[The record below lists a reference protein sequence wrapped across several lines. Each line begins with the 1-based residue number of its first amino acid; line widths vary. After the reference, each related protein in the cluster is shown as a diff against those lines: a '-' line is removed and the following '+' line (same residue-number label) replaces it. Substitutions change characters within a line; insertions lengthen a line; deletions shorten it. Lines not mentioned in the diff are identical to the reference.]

1 MQNKK
6 NRGQQGVHSSAANE
20 DSCEYSVKQ
29 IETSICVPVS
39 LISLHRSSKRLSS
52 EPQKDQVCSEFFFR
66 SHFPSCFL
74 SNIFTR
80 RKKSMKIEE
89 QNMKC
94 SSMPF
99 LYLGRYKRQGV
110 WQHYG
115 WRLAA
120 NGLGTIHSDR
130 YYQSITTL
138 REKKHGTNP
147 FQVCVCVDDLR
158 INFAHRNSGSV
169 GLEPFQNMRSI
180 CAHKKYIQL
189 CLSRD
194 MISAFCVEWNG
205 NFCKNMSLTRGS
217 SLVKTQ
223 VFPNVRWKT
232 WIIQAKHSEIQ
243 LLLEE

>member
-1 MQNKK
+1 MFEKSQVVWGVCVCVCVPNPVPKGMFTQVVMHAELK

-115 WRLAA
+115 
-120 NGLGTIHSDR
+120 
-130 YYQSITTL
+130 
-138 REKKHGTNP
+138 
-147 FQVCVCVDDLR
+147 
-158 INFAHRNSGSV
+158 
-169 GLEPFQNMRSI
+169 
-180 CAHKKYIQL
+180 
-189 CLSRD
+189 
-194 MISAFCVEWNG
+194 
-205 NFCKNMSLTRGS
+205 
-217 SLVKTQ
+217 
-223 VFPNVRWKT
+223 
-232 WIIQAKHSEIQ
+232 
-243 LLLEE
+243 

>member
-1 MQNKK
+1 MPRALVCVSNPVPKGMFIQVVMHAELK

-39 LISLHRSSKRLSS
+39 LTSFHGSSKRLSS
-52 EPQKDQVCSEFFFR
+52 EPHKDQVCSEFFFR

-89 QNMKC
+89 RNMKC

-115 WRLAA
+115 
-120 NGLGTIHSDR
+120 
-130 YYQSITTL
+130 
-138 REKKHGTNP
+138 
-147 FQVCVCVDDLR
+147 
-158 INFAHRNSGSV
+158 
-169 GLEPFQNMRSI
+169 
-180 CAHKKYIQL
+180 
-189 CLSRD
+189 
-194 MISAFCVEWNG
+194 
-205 NFCKNMSLTRGS
+205 
-217 SLVKTQ
+217 
-223 VFPNVRWKT
+223 
-232 WIIQAKHSEIQ
+232 
-243 LLLEE
+243 